1 MKKILVAILALTTAL
16 SMTACSGSK
25 PAEQETSS
33 AGEASSAVSESSS
46 EASSEETS
54 SEKSE
59 APAGDTTPEQAA
71 AAAFDAFKALDQE
84 KIAEYFIGGENVN
97 LSNMSPVADGE
108 KLSKLFVENF
118 SYELGEVTEDG
129 DSAVI
134 KTKVTNANMSTL
146 FNDLM
151 AFAMEQAV
159 TGETDEAKI
168 NQAVEDKVIELV
180 GTAKE
185 NPVTAEVDVRLTK
198 ANGVWKVEMDE
209 NLLDAV
215 MGGLVSGMAE
225 MMEQMAGA
233 LTSAAE

>member
-1 MKKILVAILALTTAL
+1 
-16 SMTACSGSK
+16 
-25 PAEQETSS
+25 
-33 AGEASSAVSESSS
+33 
-46 EASSEETS
+46 
-54 SEKSE
+54 
-59 APAGDTTPEQAA
+59 
-71 AAAFDAFKALDQE
+71 
-84 KIAEYFIGGENVN
+84 
-97 LSNMSPVADGE
+97 
-108 KLSKLFVENF
+108 
-118 SYELGEVTEDG
+118 
-129 DSAVI
+129 
-134 KTKVTNANMSTL
+134 MSTL
-146 FNDLM
+146 FNDRM

-225 MMEQMAGA
+225 MMEQIAGA